1 MLKDSSLHIF
11 LEIGARVKTFLRLSH
26 LYTCMIDTCKH
37 SNAMA
42 FSLGLSP
49 WGQKASTLQSCVDK
63 SCFFLLLDSF
73 ALAQWSNH
81 LVHSR
86 GFPLLIYHI
95 TQIPSSAHSM
105 ILQQLLQVYL
115 FIQQG
120 PNFTWLWLFFVSD
133 PFLEGRNTIH
143 LML

>member
-1 MLKDSSLHIF
+1 MKSF
-11 LEIGARVKTFLRLSH
+11 WEIGVKLKNFLILSH
-26 LYTCMIDTCKH
+26 LYKCMIDTCKH

-49 WGQKASTLQSCVDK
+49 WGQKASTLQQSCVDK

-95 TQIPSSAHSM
+95 TQFYFLTQLCNNIAAIAKSVC
-105 ILQQLLQVYL
+105 ILSTRHQTLL
-115 FIQQG
+115 
-120 PNFTWLWLFFVSD
+120 TWLCFSLNLADLNKENKLKNLSTW
-133 PFLEGRNTIH
+133 
-143 LML
+143 